1 MKKVHHLS
9 VLSTKEKKMAVRL
22 LFPTHVFHRNL
33 LQEGLD
39 DSRGV
44 TEEYLGMLKDE
55 MDAMRKR
62 DPVGRQLS
70 NAYTGWQS
78 KDGCESSP
86 IFQKLI
92 NRIEHLFY
100 DEVFPFNGLNP
111 QIAHMRLGNCW
122 ANINDFL
129 AWNKPHLHNGCWY
142 SGVFYIH
149 ADGDEGCFT
158 AVDTHSKVVADF
170 PHSPRAATSWDF
182 EPKSGELV
190 LFPSGLMHMVEPNPT
205 KKDRYSVSFNIE
217 MHYDTPTANAGEI
230 EDYNPNEFVFDLDER
245 GNPIF

>member
-1 MKKVHHLS
+1 
-9 VLSTKEKKMAVRL
+9 MAVRL

-44 TEEYLGMLKDE
+44 SEEYLGMLKDE

-100 DEVFPFNGLNP
+100 DEVFPFHGLNP

-142 SGVFYIH
+142 SGVFYIK
-149 ADGDEGCFT
+149 ADGDEGHIEMI
-158 AVDTHSKVVADF
+158 DTHPKVVADF
-170 PHSPRAATSWDF
+170 PNSPRTATSKGF
-182 EPKSGELV
+182 EPRSGKLI

-205 KKDRYSVSFNIE
+205 QKDRYSISFNIE
-217 MHYDTPTANAGEI
+217 MKYTSPDGHSGNI
-230 EDYNPNEFVFDLDER
+230 NNYNDDEFVYNIRPNGDIITD
-245 GNPIF
+245 